1 MIGKKGGIFEIFSAM
16 ALFLAISMIAFIS
29 AKVGGSVL
37 GVLQNTSASQ
47 NAVVNQ
53 TINAGIKTSQMGD
66 VVFLILFCGYI
77 LAMILTS
84 MAVNFHPGWFFIFV
98 LLSILGVVIA
108 APISNAYA
116 TISQSEAFNSLIST
130 FPVTDMIMLNLPFV
144 IAIISG
150 ILLIITYARSRI

>member
-66 VVFLILFCGYI
+66 VVFLILFAGYI
-77 LAMILTS
+77 LAMIVTS
-84 MAVNFHPGWFFIFV
+84 MAERLCNNKPIG
-98 LLSILGVVIA
+98 GV
-108 APISNAYA
+108 
-116 TISQSEAFNSLIST
+116 
-130 FPVTDMIMLNLPFV
+130 
-144 IAIISG
+144 
-150 ILLIITYARSRI
+150 

>member
-66 VVFLILFCGYI
+66 VVFLILFAGYI
-77 LAMILTS
+77 LAMIVTS

-116 TISQSEAFNSLIST
+116 TISQSEAFSSLIST

>member
-16 ALFLAISMIAFIS
+16 ALFLAVSMIAFIS

-37 GVLQNTSASQ
+37 GGLQNTSAGQ
-47 NAVVNQ
+47 NAVVNE
-53 TINAGIKTSQMGD
+53 TINAGIATSQMGD
-66 VVFLILFCGYI
+66 VVFLILFAGYL
-77 LAMILTS
+77 LALIATS
-84 MAVNFHPGWFFIFV
+84 MAVNFHPAWFFIFV
-98 LLSILGVVIA
+98 LLSILGVTIA

-144 IAIISG
+144 IAIISA

>member
-16 ALFLAISMIAFIS
+16 ALFLAIAVIAFIS

-53 TINAGIKTSQMGD
+53 TLNAGIATSQMGD
-66 VVFLILFCGYI
+66 VVFMILFAGYI
-77 LAMILTS
+77 LAMIVTS
-84 MAVNFHPGWFFIFV
+84 MSVNFHPGWFFIFV
-98 LLSILGVVIA
+98 LLSIIGVVIA

-116 TISQSEAFNSLIST
+116 TISQSTDFSSLIST
-130 FPVTDMIMLNLPFV
+130 FPVTNMIMLNLPFV
-144 IAIISG
+144 IAIISA